1 MSTRDPKAFLYDV
14 LSAIANIET
23 FVAGRT
29 FVNYLEDAMFRS
41 AVERQLM
48 VIGEAIAQLSKL
60 DRTMA
65 DWLLDSPQI
74 IAFRNRLIHDYGQ
87 VDHAM
92 VWGVV
97 TSRLVTLKTRV
108 QNLLTI
114 E

>member
-14 LSAIANIET
+14 LSAIGNIET
-23 FVAGRT
+23 FVSGRT

-60 DRTMA
+60 DRALA
-65 DWLLDSPQI
+65 DRLLDSPQI

-97 TSRLVTLKTRV
+97 TARLGTLKTRV